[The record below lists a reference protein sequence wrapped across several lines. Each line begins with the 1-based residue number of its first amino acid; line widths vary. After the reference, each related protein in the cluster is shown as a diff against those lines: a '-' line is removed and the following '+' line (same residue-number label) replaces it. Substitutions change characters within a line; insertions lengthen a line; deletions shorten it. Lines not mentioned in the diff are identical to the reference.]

1 MALKAFIK
9 KHILSESQIDKLKKK
24 RDKKILSSRIKCQY
38 KFKDRRKKSNKVCI
52 VLAGYKPFLY
62 DITFKR
68 IKKFIPDDI
77 DVCVVTSGMY
87 SEDIYNRC
95 KKNHWSYLSTKE
107 NNVAL
112 VQNLAIHLHPEAQY
126 IYKLD
131 EDIFVTKNYFEIL
144 YKTLLKVEQEEPY
157 NPLFV
162 APIIPINGY
171 AHLRL
176 LDKLNLIEEY
186 EKRFE
191 KTKYAA
197 GIDRMIENNPDVAKF
212 FWGEGNIVPGI
223 DTINARLNSAKFE
236 YSVCPI
242 RFSIGA
248 ILFTRKVWSDMKGF
262 SVNRRTTSMGDDEVE
277 LCSIAMKE
285 SKAIIVSE
293 NTIAGHLSF
302 GPQNKEM
309 EVFYNNNKDKFDII
323 EVESF

>member
-131 EDIFVTKNYFEIL
+131 ED
-144 YKTLLKVEQEEPY
+144 
-157 NPLFV
+157 
-162 APIIPINGY
+162 
-171 AHLRL
+171 
-176 LDKLNLIEEY
+176 
-186 EKRFE
+186 
-191 KTKYAA
+191 
-197 GIDRMIENNPDVAKF
+197 
-212 FWGEGNIVPGI
+212 
-223 DTINARLNSAKFE
+223 
-236 YSVCPI
+236 
-242 RFSIGA
+242 
-248 ILFTRKVWSDMKGF
+248 
-262 SVNRRTTSMGDDEVE
+262 
-277 LCSIAMKE
+277 
-285 SKAIIVSE
+285 
-293 NTIAGHLSF
+293 
-302 GPQNKEM
+302 
-309 EVFYNNNKDKFDII
+309 
-323 EVESF
+323 